1 MKKELESI
9 LFDTFG
15 YPSFRG
21 DQLNIIKS
29 VINGD
34 DTFVLMPTGAGK
46 SLCYQLPALYLE
58 GVAIVVSPLISLM
71 TNQVNALKQN
81 GVRAEFINS
90 TLEYSYYKRIEKSAI
105 YGDLDLLY
113 ITPEGFQGGRVRD
126 LLDDIDISLFAI
138 DEAHCVS
145 SWGHDFR
152 EDYLTLGKIK
162 NDYHDIPIIALTA
175 TADKRVRSDILSSLQ
190 LDEPNVFI
198 SSFERKNI
206 HYKVEAKEQVS
217 KQIEQVLKTH
227 AGECGIIYCQTR
239 NKVDTLTKNLQK
251 KGYHAIAYHAG
262 LTSIQREKA
271 QKKFERKDDIVVV
284 ATIAFGMGIDKP
296 NVRFVCHNGLPK
308 NIENYYQETGR
319 AGRDGE
325 PSFAYMFYGMDD
337 FVISKSFI
345 DNSEMSQEYREISL
359 NKLKMM
365 LELCELNSCRN
376 KFILN
381 YFGEEAKDECDHC
394 DICSNEVE
402 SFDATTHAKKVL
414 STIYYLNSRFGA
426 GQVVDILLGAKNKKI
441 KDYNH
446 DKLSVYGIGTDLSR
460 SDWNLIIRSL
470 ILNEYICY
478 SNPEYRTLGLTKKSG
493 KILKGE
499 SEFSVTKKLGVVKS
513 HRKAVKTNSSEF
525 EDYDKELFQIL
536 KDHRYKMAKE
546 KGVPPFVIFS
556 DKTLKDLSI
565 KKPRNESEFLDV
577 YGVGKSKSE
586 KYGSIFLEL
595 IRCH

>member
-90 TLEYSYYKRIEKSAI
+90 TLEYSDYKRIEKSAI

>member
-90 TLEYSYYKRIEKSAI
+90 TLEYSDYKRIEESAI
-105 YGDLDLLY
+105 SGELDLLY

-126 LLDDIDISLFAI
+126 LLDDMDISLFAI

-262 LTSIQREKA
+262 LTSIQREKT

-325 PSFAYMFYGMDD
+325 PSFAYMFY
-337 FVISKSFI
+337 
-345 DNSEMSQEYREISL
+345 
-359 NKLKMM
+359 
-365 LELCELNSCRN
+365 
-376 KFILN
+376 
-381 YFGEEAKDECDHC
+381 
-394 DICSNEVE
+394 
-402 SFDATTHAKKVL
+402 
-414 STIYYLNSRFGA
+414 
-426 GQVVDILLGAKNKKI
+426 
-441 KDYNH
+441 
-446 DKLSVYGIGTDLSR
+446 
-460 SDWNLIIRSL
+460 
-470 ILNEYICY
+470 
-478 SNPEYRTLGLTKKSG
+478 
-493 KILKGE
+493 
-499 SEFSVTKKLGVVKS
+499 
-513 HRKAVKTNSSEF
+513 
-525 EDYDKELFQIL
+525 
-536 KDHRYKMAKE
+536 
-546 KGVPPFVIFS
+546 
-556 DKTLKDLSI
+556 
-565 KKPRNESEFLDV
+565 
-577 YGVGKSKSE
+577 
-586 KYGSIFLEL
+586 
-595 IRCH
+595 

>member
-1 MKKELESI
+1 MKRELESI

-21 DQLNIIKS
+21 DQLDIIKS

-90 TLEYSYYKRIEKSAI
+90 TLEYSDYKRIEESAI
-105 YGDLDLLY
+105 SGELDLLY

-126 LLDDIDISLFAI
+126 LLDDMDISLFAI

-152 EDYLTLGKIK
+152 EDYLSLGKIK
-162 NDYHDIPIIALTA
+162 DDYEDIPIIALTA

-227 AGECGIIYCQTR
+227 SGECGIIYCQTR

-251 KGYHAIAYHAG
+251 KGYHAISYHAG
-262 LTSIQREKA
+262 LTSLQREKA

-296 NVRFVCHNGLPK
+296 NVRFVCHNELPK

-359 NKLKMM
+359 SKLKMM

-402 SFDATTHAKKVL
+402 SFDATIHAKKVL

-441 KDYNH
+441 KDYSH

-460 SDWNLIIRSL
+460 SDWNLIIRNL

-513 HRKAVKTNSSEF
+513 HRKAVKTNNSEF
-525 EDYDKELFQIL
+525 EDYDKELFQVL

>member
-90 TLEYSYYKRIEKSAI
+90 TLEYSDYKRIEKSAI

-239 NKVDTLTKNLQK
+239 NKVDTLTKNKQK

>member
-21 DQLNIIKS
+21 DQLNIIES

-90 TLEYSYYKRIEKSAI
+90 TLEYSDYKRIEESAI
-105 YGDLDLLY
+105 SGDLDLLY

-262 LTSIQREKA
+262 LTNIQREKA

-402 SFDATTHAKKVL
+402 SFDATIHAKKVL

-446 DKLSVYGIGTDLSR
+446 NKLSVYGIGTDLSR

-513 HRKAVKTNSSEF
+513 HKKAVKTNSSEF